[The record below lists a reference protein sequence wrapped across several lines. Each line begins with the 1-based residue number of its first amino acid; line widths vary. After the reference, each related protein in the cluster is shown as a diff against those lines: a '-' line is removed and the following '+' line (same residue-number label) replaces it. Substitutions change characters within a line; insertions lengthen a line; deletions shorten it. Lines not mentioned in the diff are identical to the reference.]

1 MYNEL
6 CRLAAS
12 QKLPWESFIKKIKAA
27 MSKTQKQTADDS
39 HDTWFDNP
47 EHMAYL
53 DEAIAEAENDDAP
66 QIVFNGKRDIEQFFA
81 SVENSLQKQQ

>member
-1 MYNEL
+1 
-6 CRLAAS
+6 
-12 QKLPWESFIKKIKAA
+12 
-27 MSKTQKQTADDS
+27 
-39 HDTWFDNP
+39 
-47 EHMAYL
+47 MAYL